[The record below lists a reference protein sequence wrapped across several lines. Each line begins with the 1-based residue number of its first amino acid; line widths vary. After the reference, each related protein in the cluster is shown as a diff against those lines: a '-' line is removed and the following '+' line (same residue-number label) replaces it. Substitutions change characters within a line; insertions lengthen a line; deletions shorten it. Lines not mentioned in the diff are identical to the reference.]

1 MGNCLLGG
9 ISDPELVIK
18 VTTSNGGI
26 MEFYAPITVSFI
38 TSEFPGHG
46 IFPSHDLFCK
56 PLSQFDELVA
66 GQSYYLLPLNN
77 KPEHPSASGHIGG
90 DNSAIRQGHVRSHS
104 VPTTPYPPPY
114 RMSLDYQHHQGMR
127 FLNKTSTEPFS
138 CRTSTIKRSKITTS
152 SKRSKITS
160 SSKSSRFWKV
170 KLVITP
176 QQLMDILSQEARTKE
191 LIESVRIVAKC
202 GVAAGGILPASAA
215 PSILSD
221 QWSLSSSGRSACD
234 SSKIDALVVDM

>member
-9 ISDPELVIK
+9 KSDPEIVIK
-18 VTTSNGGI
+18 VTTSNGGL

-46 IFPSHDLFCK
+46 IFPSQDLLCK

-66 GQSYYLLPLNN
+66 GQSYYLLPLN
-77 KPEHPSASGHIGG
+77 KQPEQHPSASGHGE
-90 DNSAIRQGHVRSHS
+90 DCAIRHVRSHS

-127 FLNKTSTEPFS
+127 FLNKTSIEPLS
-138 CRTSTIKRSKITTS
+138 CRTST
-152 SKRSKITS
+152 SKRSISTKC
-160 SSKSSRFWKV
+160 KSSRFWKV
-170 KLVITP
+170 KLAITP

-202 GVAAGGILPASAA
+202 GVAAGGILPVSAA
-215 PSILSD
+215 ASIVSD

-234 SSKIDALVVDM
+234 SSKIDSLVVDI

>member
-9 ISDPELVIK
+9 MSDPEAVIK

-38 TSEFPGHG
+38 THEFPGHG

-66 GQSYYLLPLNN
+66 GQPYYLLPLDNQ
-77 KPEHPSASGHIGG
+77 PEHPSASSHGG
-90 DNSAIRQGHVRSHS
+90 SNNRAVQQGHARSHS
-104 VPTTPYPPPY
+104 VPSTPYPPPY
-114 RMSLDYQHHQGMR
+114 RMSLDYQHHQGVR
-127 FLNKTSTEPFS
+127 FLKKTSTEPLS
-138 CRTSTIKRSKITTS
+138 CRTSTSKSSITT
-152 SKRSKITS
+152 

-191 LIESVRIVAKC
+191 LVESVRIVAKY

-215 PSILSD
+215 ASIVSD
-221 QWSLSSSGRSACD
+221 QWSLSSSGRNACD
-234 SSKIDALVVDM
+234 SSKIDALVVDI